1 MRGLLKIRR
10 RLPLLIAVP
19 TTAGTGSETTL
30 AAVITD
36 SETHFKYA
44 INDFCLIP
52 RYTMLDESLSLGLPP
67 NLTAATGTDAL
78 THGAE
83 AYIGGSTT
91 PHTRAMAEEAVTLIR
106 RYLPQACADGRNRE
120 ARAQML
126 RAAYCAG
133 VAFTQSY
140 MGYVHRIAHSLG
152 GQYGI
157 PRGLANAVILPMP
170 MGSAAIPAWACWP
183 AGAA

>member
-52 RYTMLDESLSLGLPP
+52 RYAMLDESLSLGLPP
-67 NLTAATGTDAL
+67 NLTAATGMDAL

-106 RYLPQACADGRNRE
+106 RYLPQAC
-120 ARAQML
+120 AQML